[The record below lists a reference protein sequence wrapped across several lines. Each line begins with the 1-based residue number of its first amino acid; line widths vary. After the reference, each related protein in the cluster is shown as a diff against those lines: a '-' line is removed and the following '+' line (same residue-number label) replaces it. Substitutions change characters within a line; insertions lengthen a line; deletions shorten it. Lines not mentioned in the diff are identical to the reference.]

1 MVARPNS
8 TPANYQKLSTELNGP
23 HYSELE
29 TSNLSSD
36 FEIQQLLVSL
46 THVINLT
53 MWIKTWGVTSVS
65 SSRCRGPSR
74 REVELEQRLSQY
86 EAQQEKILAQMTA
99 LQTQNMQMQSMFMHQ
114 VLTKL

>member
-1 MVARPNS
+1 MGSNS

-29 TSNLSSD
+29 TSNLNLD

-53 MWIKTWGVTSVS
+53 MWINTRGVTALPPKIK
-65 SSRCRGPSR
+65 SRP
-74 REVELEQRLSQY
+74 E
-86 EAQQEKILAQMTA
+86 I
-99 LQTQNMQMQSMFMHQ
+99 
-114 VLTKL
+114 